1 MTTATTM
8 MSASMLA
15 LAAAMGVPLLAA
27 ACFALWWA
35 LRRRK
40 ERSSGAQHF
49 GEKLARSAL
58 KTRVLSLA
66 RPHSR
71 SGETPRTG
79 EQLHPAQGGLWL
91 RHMAAP
97 GQPPSAEQS
106 VKSVLVADDDVYVN
120 HWLSVRLRELGLDVV
135 ATTDAV
141 NALLGAERFHP
152 DLIVLD
158 VNMPTGNGAALCELL
173 ATNQELRGVPI
184 IMYTGVADAKT
195 RYRCQSLGA
204 RYVMKEPG
212 SWSSLRREVC
222 ELLGLP
228 AAHESVA
235 NPNAALQPAIP
246 DGKRRSPGTGAT
258 HAAALPG
265 A

>member
-1 MTTATTM
+1 MDIA
-8 MSASMLA
+8 SIIASMLPFI
-15 LAAAMGVPLLAA
+15 LAVAGMTPLLAA
-27 ACFALWWA
+27 VCWALWWA
-35 LRRRK
+35 GCRRRA
-40 ERSSGAQHF
+40 RSGGACYG
-49 GEKLARSAL
+49 GEKAAQSAV
-58 KTRVLSLA
+58 KSRVLSLA

-71 SGETPRTG
+71 VGEPPPVADRSR
-79 EQLHPAQGGLWL
+79 HPAPRNTWL
-91 RHMAAP
+91 RQMAMP
-97 GQPPSAEQS
+97 GDEKPLA
-106 VKSVLVADDDVYVN
+106 SVLVADDDVYVN
-120 HWLSVRLRELGLDVV
+120 HWLSVRLGELGLDVV

-173 ATNQELRGVPI
+173 ATNEELRGVPI